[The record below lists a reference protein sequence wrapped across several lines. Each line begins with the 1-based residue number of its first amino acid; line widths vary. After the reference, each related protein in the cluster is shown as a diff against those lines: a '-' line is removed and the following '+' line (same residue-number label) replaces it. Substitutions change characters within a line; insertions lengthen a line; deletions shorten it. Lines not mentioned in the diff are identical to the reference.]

1 MEVTFFGL
9 SDRYVE
15 VLYEEMFQLKYH
27 GGWSFFESYNLPV
40 NIRNWFLERLIKE
53 KEAEAEAM
61 RSSTGSSHSGR
72 GKSYTP

>member
-9 SDRYVE
+9 SDRYAE

-40 NIRNWFLERLIKE
+40 NIRNWFLARLIKE
-53 KEAEAEAM
+53 KEDESEAM
-61 RSSTGSSHSGR
+61 RSASNSAPSGR

>member
-1 MEVTFFGL
+1 LEVTFFGL

-15 VLYEEMFQLKYH
+15 VMYEEMFQLKYH

-53 KEAEAEAM
+53 KEDEAEAM
-61 RSSTGSSHSGR
+61 RSTGGSGRSGR